1 MILQQYN
8 HCFHGEAPKKDYK
21 MSLSDTGINTVTASI
36 DRNYD
41 VLISGESG
49 KDSVRTLY
57 DEKAIFNSLRTLK

>member
-21 MSLSDTGINTVTASI
+21 MSLSDTGINTITASI

-41 VLISGESG
+41 GESG